1 MAIKPFL
8 AEKMEIIQIY
18 LCKDNILKW
27 LTKGKYL
34 ERFCSNRKN
43 TLVSLESEQNMRA
56 EAFSAF

>member
-27 LTKGKYL
+27 LGKYL
-34 ERFCSNRKN
+34 ERFCSNRKK
-43 TLVSLESEQNMRA
+43 TLVFLESEQNVRA